1 MATKLSRETEK
12 QSITSIKRFV
22 AEKMDLDDE
31 IGDLKGALL
40 LDFFLKELGP
50 VIYNQAIKDAQAN
63 MQDRVTDLDATCYQ
77 PEFTYWKN
85 Q

>member
-1 MATKLSRETEK
+1 MTTKLSRETEK
-12 QSITSIKRFV
+12 QAIASIKRFA
-22 AEKMDLDDE
+22 AEKMELEDE

-50 VIYNQAIKDAQAN
+50 LVYNQAVKDAQAYT
-63 MQDRVTDLDATCYQ
+63 QDRLTDLDATCYQ
-77 PEFTYWKN
+77 PEFTYWKK

>member
-1 MATKLSRETEK
+1 MATKLSREAEK
-12 QSITSIKRFV
+12 QAIKSIKRFV
-22 AEKMDLDDE
+22 AEKMDLEDE

-50 VIYNQAIKDAQAN
+50 LVYNQAIKDAQAN

-85 Q
+85 R